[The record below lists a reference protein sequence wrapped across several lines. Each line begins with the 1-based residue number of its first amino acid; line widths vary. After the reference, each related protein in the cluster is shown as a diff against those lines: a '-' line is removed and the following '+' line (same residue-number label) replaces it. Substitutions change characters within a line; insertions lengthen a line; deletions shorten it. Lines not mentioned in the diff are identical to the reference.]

1 MSNSHCQFISRA
13 SIEEHKRLYPDL
25 SALTETAELPKPEPA
40 PAELPEPEWTPA
52 KLLAITG
59 VWVATATTIIVAL
72 FESL

>member
-1 MSNSHCQFISRA
+1 MPDCQFISRA
-13 SIEEHKRLYPDL
+13 ELDEHRRLYPDL
-25 SALTETAELPKPEPA
+25 SAITETVELPKPE

-59 VWVATATTIIVAL
+59 VWVATATTIIIAL

>member
-1 MSNSHCQFISRA
+1 MSNCHCQFISRA
-13 SIEEHKRLYPDL
+13 SIEEHRRLYPDL
-25 SALTETAELPKPEPA
+25 STIAETVELPKPA

-59 VWVATATTIIVAL
+59 VWVATASVIIIAL